1 LQAKKTGEQRCR
13 SLSRADTEIQ
23 PPETEETAVR
33 RRPMKIL
40 IVEDEYNAREGLADL
55 ITKISP
61 EQSVCGKAAD
71 GQEGYDM
78 AVKYR
83 PDLAFVDIELPKMNG
98 LEMIEK
104 LRRTPEMKSGMP
116 SFVILSGY
124 AEFRYAQQAIQYGVQ
139 DYLLKPISYEKL
151 KSVIRNLVKLNELK
165 GSRNTDSIIKRDMI
179 LSDILQNDAVFSRE
193 ALRNLSAVLRPGNR
207 YLLTTY
213 YGRTGSIE
221 ALTKAVVQFCRQY
234 DFPDYYISVMKD
246 DRLLPLLIT
255 TDKPF
260 AEIEKIVNY
269 NFIYSIFK
277 AGFRDCTVTLI
288 QIDDIDELCG
298 MKDRIKTLS
307 SWALSLGNE
316 KVISQELVKSV
327 HPDNSSLPRQF
338 DIEALY
344 AIKNN
349 DAGELKKINREFVDF
364 LKTRRYT
371 PSRIIRAC
379 TGYAFS
385 ILVCYQE
392 LNVSAYDHIQ
402 DFRVFDTLKS
412 CCTSGEM
419 VACLNNIADM
429 YAACEKENN
438 LEYSLTVRKIINYI
452 AASYSSDISLEQIA
466 GKLGITPDY
475 LSHLFTKEVG
485 ISFSAYI
492 KKYRIGIAKKMML
505 DSKCRIRE
513 IGEKTGYGD
522 PKYFSKV
529 FKEVT
534 GLSPREYIRMRHP

>member
-1 LQAKKTGEQRCR
+1 
-13 SLSRADTEIQ
+13 
-23 PPETEETAVR
+23 
-33 RRPMKIL
+33 MKIL

-55 ITKISP
+55 IAKTSP
-61 EQSVCGKAAD
+61 EHTVCGKAAN

-83 PDLAFVDIELPKMNG
+83 PDLAFVDIELPKING

-104 LRRTPEMKSGMP
+104 LRQTPEMKSGMP
-116 SFVILSGY
+116 AFVILSGY

-151 KSVIRNLVKLNELK
+151 KSVIRNLAKLNELK
-165 GSRNTDSIIKRDMI
+165 STQSTDSTIKRDMV
-179 LSDILQNDAVFSRE
+179 LSSILQNDAVFSRE
-193 ALRNLSAVLRPGNR
+193 ALRNLDAAQQPGNR
-207 YLLTTY
+207 YLLTLY
-213 YGRTGSIE
+213 YGKNSSIE
-221 ALTKAVVQFCRQY
+221 GLTKAVIQFCQY
-234 DFPDYYISVMKD
+234 YAFSDYYISIMKD

-255 TDKPF
+255 TDKQF
-260 AEIEKIVNY
+260 AEIEKILNY
-269 NFIYSIFK
+269 NFIYSVFK

-288 QIDDIDELCG
+288 QIGSSSELCG

-316 KVISQELVKSV
+316 KVISPELVESI
-327 HPDNSSLPRQF
+327 HPDNSALPRQF
-338 DIEALY
+338 DLEALY

-349 DAGELKKINREFVDF
+349 DAGELKKINRQFVDF
-364 LKTRRYT
+364 FKTRRYT

-379 TGYAFS
+379 TSYAFS

-392 LNVSAYDHIQ
+392 LNVNAYDRIQ
-402 DFRVFDTLKS
+402 DFRVFDILKN
-412 CCTSGEM
+412 CCTADDM
-419 VACLNNIADM
+419 VDCLNNIADM
-429 YAACEKENN
+429 YTACEIENCR
-438 LEYSLTVRKIINYI
+438 EYSLTVRKIINYI

-466 GKLGITPDY
+466 GKTGITPDY

-505 DSKCRIRE
+505 DSGCKIRE

-529 FKEVT
+529 FREVT